1 MIHSKYLF
9 ILLINSKTFTPK
21 KSYRKDVL
29 QIQMEWGDISHI
41 HSSKQPADRLINEG
55 CTPSYPSIQFLVFE
69 NQQLWVIYFV
79 VPL

>member
-1 MIHSKYLF
+1 MY
-9 ILLINSKTFTPK
+9 SKTFTPK
-21 KSYRKDVL
+21 KSYRKVFL